1 MKRFSSITTLVLSLG
16 LLFTAQAAGPDD
28 SFIQAYT
35 LIAQA
40 DNLSRLG
47 QKNSAIQ
54 KYRQAHNDL
63 AALQSGY
70 PNWNTGVVSFR
81 IKYVDQKLKALGDA
95 APETAAPSAKPAV
108 LDPAAAR
115 REISILKRK
124 VESLENAIILK
135 DAKLKEALSAVPSP
149 EETQQL
155 ATLEANLSGLR
166 QENANLKSAIDK
178 ATTRLKGANTGLA
191 KAQADAGKAQAD
203 LAKAQAETEKTNE
216 ALAQAVEEA
225 KTAKAKANDRQA
237 KRLENKLA
245 DKQENLAKTE
255 KELASLATAHKA
267 LESELK
273 SFKKGSREKDLQAQ
287 VGSLQKELS
296 GNQKDLEK
304 ASGDVAALKSDKI
317 SLESELKSFKKGSR
331 EKDLQAQV
339 GSLQKELSGNQ
350 KDLEK
355 ASGDVAALKSDKISL
370 ESELKSFKKGSREK
384 DLEAQV
390 GSLQKE
396 LSGNQK
402 DLEEAS
408 GDVAALKSD
417 KISLEEELK
426 SFKKGNRE
434 KELEAEVGSLEKQ
447 LANSNSKLKETASN
461 LASAENS
468 NDSLGDQLKAL
479 QKGSREKEFRNY
491 ISSLEKR
498 LAKAERKNTNPAS
511 KRKGLTGIFNWQKSD
526 RAEKAQA
533 AELQN
538 RIDTLR
544 SRLEILE
551 AEKIPY
557 TDEEKKLFAEPNT
570 GDQPV
575 NTLQAKVATLPEGG
589 ADDFKAGQAALI
601 EAKFGEA
608 EQKFLH
614 VLKLDEENPLTL
626 GNLALAQMEQ
636 GNYEGAE
643 ASLTRALKNDD
654 EDTFSLSL
662 IGTLRY
668 RQKKYDEA
676 RDYLAK
682 AVKLNPEDSRAQHF
696 LGSALN
702 NLGQRKA
709 AETAL
714 RKAVQIKPGY
724 SEAHHNLAV
733 VYATQNPPFIALAKF
748 HYDKAVAGGHKKNAD
763 LEKILNGGD

>member
-1 MKRFSSITTLVLSLG
+1 VKRFSSITTLVLSLG

-54 KYRQAHNDL
+54 KYRQARNDL

-70 PNWNTGVVSFR
+70 PNWNAGVVNFR
-81 IKYVDQKLKALGDA
+81 IKYVDQKLKALGDE

-115 REISILKRK
+115 REITILKRK
-124 VESLENAIILK
+124 VESLGNAIILK

-191 KAQADAGKAQAD
+191 KAQADAEKAQAD

-225 KTAKAKANDRQA
+225 KTAKPKANDRQA

-273 SFKKGSREKDLQAQ
+273 SFKKGNREKD
-287 VGSLQKELS
+287 
-296 GNQKDLEK
+296 
-304 ASGDVAALKSDKI
+304 
-317 SLESELKSFKKGSR
+317 
-331 EKDLQAQV
+331 
-339 GSLQKELSGNQ
+339 
-350 KDLEK
+350 
-355 ASGDVAALKSDKISL
+355 
-370 ESELKSFKKGSREK
+370 
-384 DLEAQV
+384 
-390 GSLQKE
+390 
-396 LSGNQK
+396 
-402 DLEEAS
+402 
-408 GDVAALKSD
+408 
-417 KISLEEELK
+417 
-426 SFKKGNRE
+426 
-434 KELEAEVGSLEKQ
+434 LEAEVGSLEKQ
-447 LANSNSKLKETASN
+447 LANSNSELKETASN

-479 QKGSREKEFRNY
+479 QKGSRVKEFSNY

-526 RAEKAQA
+526 RAEKAQV

-557 TDEEKKLFAEPNT
+557 TDEERKLFAEPNT

-654 EDTFSLSL
+654 EDAFSLSL

-714 RKAVQIKPGY
+714 RKALQIKPGY

>member
-1 MKRFSSITTLVLSLG
+1 M
-16 LLFTAQAAGPDD
+16 
-28 SFIQAYT
+28 
-35 LIAQA
+35 
-40 DNLSRLG
+40 
-47 QKNSAIQ
+47 
-54 KYRQAHNDL
+54 
-63 AALQSGY
+63 
-70 PNWNTGVVSFR
+70 
-81 IKYVDQKLKALGDA
+81 
-95 APETAAPSAKPAV
+95 
-108 LDPAAAR
+108 
-115 REISILKRK
+115 
-124 VESLENAIILK
+124 
-135 DAKLKEALSAVPSP
+135 
-149 EETQQL
+149 
-155 ATLEANLSGLR
+155 
-166 QENANLKSAIDK
+166 
-178 ATTRLKGANTGLA
+178 
-191 KAQADAGKAQAD
+191 
-203 LAKAQAETEKTNE
+203 
-216 ALAQAVEEA
+216 
-225 KTAKAKANDRQA
+225 
-237 KRLENKLA
+237 
-245 DKQENLAKTE
+245 
-255 KELASLATAHKA
+255 
-267 LESELK
+267 
-273 SFKKGSREKDLQAQ
+273 
-287 VGSLQKELS
+287 
-296 GNQKDLEK
+296 
-304 ASGDVAALKSDKI
+304 
-317 SLESELKSFKKGSR
+317 
-331 EKDLQAQV
+331 
-339 GSLQKELSGNQ
+339 
-350 KDLEK
+350 
-355 ASGDVAALKSDKISL
+355 
-370 ESELKSFKKGSREK
+370 
-384 DLEAQV
+384 
-390 GSLQKE
+390 
-396 LSGNQK
+396 
-402 DLEEAS
+402 
-408 GDVAALKSD
+408 AALKSD

-461 LASAENS
+461 LTSAENS
-468 NDSLGDQLKAL
+468 NDSLGDQLKAF

-589 ADDFKAGQAALI
+589 VDDFKAGQAALI

-654 EDTFSLSL
+654 EDAFSLSL

-696 LGSALN
+696 LGSTLN

>member
-70 PNWNTGVVSFR
+70 PNWNAGVVSFR

-178 ATTRLKGANTGLA
+178 ATTRLMGANTGLA
-191 KAQADAGKAQAD
+191 KAQADAEKAQAD

-304 ASGDVAALKSDKI
+304 
-317 SLESELKSFKKGSR
+317 
-331 EKDLQAQV
+331 
-339 GSLQKELSGNQ
+339 
-350 KDLEK
+350 
-355 ASGDVAALKSDKISL
+355 
-370 ESELKSFKKGSREK
+370 
-384 DLEAQV
+384 
-390 GSLQKE
+390 
-396 LSGNQK
+396 
-402 DLEEAS
+402 AS

-654 EDTFSLSL
+654 EDAFSLSL

>member
-16 LLFTAQAAGPDD
+16 LLFSAQAAGPDD

-54 KYRQAHNDL
+54 KYRQARNDL

-191 KAQADAGKAQAD
+191 KAQADAEKAQAD

-216 ALAQAVEEA
+216 ALAQAMEEA

-304 ASGDVAALKSDKI
+304 ASSDVT
-317 SLESELKSFKKGSR
+317 
-331 EKDLQAQV
+331 
-339 GSLQKELSGNQ
+339 
-350 KDLEK
+350 
-355 ASGDVAALKSDKISL
+355 
-370 ESELKSFKKGSREK
+370 
-384 DLEAQV
+384 
-390 GSLQKE
+390 
-396 LSGNQK
+396 
-402 DLEEAS
+402 
-408 GDVAALKSD
+408 ALKSD

-468 NDSLGDQLKAL
+468 NDSLGDQLKTF

-526 RAEKAQA
+526 RAEKAQV

-654 EDTFSLSL
+654 EDAFSLSL

>member
-16 LLFTAQAAGPDD
+16 LLFSAQAAGPDD

-70 PNWNTGVVSFR
+70 PNWNAGVVSFR

-191 KAQADAGKAQAD
+191 KAKADAEKAQAD

-317 SLESELKSFKKGSR
+317 SLE
-331 EKDLQAQV
+331 
-339 GSLQKELSGNQ
+339 
-350 KDLEK
+350 
-355 ASGDVAALKSDKISL
+355 
-370 ESELKSFKKGSREK
+370 
-384 DLEAQV
+384 
-390 GSLQKE
+390 
-396 LSGNQK
+396 
-402 DLEEAS
+402 
-408 GDVAALKSD
+408 
-417 KISLEEELK
+417 EELK

-468 NDSLGDQLKAL
+468 NDSLGDQLKAS

-526 RAEKAQA
+526 RAEKAQV

-654 EDTFSLSL
+654 EDAFSLSL

-733 VYATQNPPFIALAKF
+733 VYATQKPPFIALAKF

>member
-1 MKRFSSITTLVLSLG
+1 MKRFSSITTFVLSLG

-35 LIAQA
+35 LIAQGDKLA
-40 DNLSRLG
+40 ELG

-54 KYRQAHNDL
+54 KYSQARNAL

-70 PNWNTGVVSFR
+70 PSWNAGVVSFR
-81 IKYVDQKLKALGDA
+81 IKYVDQKLKSLGDETS
-95 APETAAPSAKPAV
+95 ETAAPSAKPTV

-115 REISILKRK
+115 REIAVLKRK
-124 VESLENAIILK
+124 VEQLDNEIILK

-149 EETQQL
+149 EETKQL

-178 ATTRLKGANTGLA
+178 ATDQLKNAKTDLA
-191 KAQADAGKAQAD
+191 KAKADAEKAQID

-225 KTAKAKANDRQA
+225 KTANAKANDRQA
-237 KRLENKLA
+237 KRLEKQLA
-245 DKQENLAKTE
+245 DKQENLVQTE
-255 KELASLATAHKA
+255 KELASLTTAHKA

-273 SFKKGSREKDLQAQ
+273 SFKKG
-287 VGSLQKELS
+287 
-296 GNQKDLEK
+296 
-304 ASGDVAALKSDKI
+304 
-317 SLESELKSFKKGSR
+317 
-331 EKDLQAQV
+331 
-339 GSLQKELSGNQ
+339 
-350 KDLEK
+350 
-355 ASGDVAALKSDKISL
+355 
-370 ESELKSFKKGSREK
+370 
-384 DLEAQV
+384 
-390 GSLQKE
+390 
-396 LSGNQK
+396 
-402 DLEEAS
+402 
-408 GDVAALKSD
+408 
-417 KISLEEELK
+417 
-426 SFKKGNRE
+426 NRE
-434 KELEAEVGSLEKQ
+434 QDLEAEVDSLEKQ
-447 LANSNSKLKETASN
+447 LAKSNSKLGEASSS
-461 LASAENS
+461 LASAKNS

-479 QKGSREKEFRNY
+479 QKGTHEKEFRNY

-511 KRKGLTGIFNWQKSD
+511 KRKGLSGIFSWRKSG
-526 RAEKAQA
+526 RVEEAQV

-551 AEKIPY
+551 SEKIPY
-557 TDEEKKLFAEPNT
+557 TDEEKKLFAEPGT
-570 GDQPV
+570 GEQPA

-589 ADDFKAGQAALI
+589 ADDFKAGQAALV
-601 EAKFGEA
+601 EAKYGEA

-654 EDTFSLSL
+654 EDAFSLSL

-668 RQKKYDEA
+668 RQKKFDEA

-682 AVKLNPEDSRAQHF
+682 AVKLNPEDANAQHF

-714 RKAVQIKPGY
+714 RKALQIKPGHA
-724 SEAHHNLAV
+724 EAHHNLAV
-733 VYATQNPPFIALAKF
+733 VYATQKPPFIALAKF
-748 HYDKAVAGGHKKNAD
+748 HYDKAVAGGHEKNAD
-763 LEKILNGGD
+763 LEKILSAEK

>member
-70 PNWNTGVVSFR
+70 PNWNAGVVSFR

-191 KAQADAGKAQAD
+191 KAKADAEKAQAD

-216 ALAQAVEEA
+216 ALTQAVEEA

-317 SLESELKSFKKGSR
+317 SLE
-331 EKDLQAQV
+331 
-339 GSLQKELSGNQ
+339 
-350 KDLEK
+350 
-355 ASGDVAALKSDKISL
+355 
-370 ESELKSFKKGSREK
+370 
-384 DLEAQV
+384 
-390 GSLQKE
+390 
-396 LSGNQK
+396 
-402 DLEEAS
+402 
-408 GDVAALKSD
+408 
-417 KISLEEELK
+417 EELK

-479 QKGSREKEFRNY
+479 QKGSRVKEFSNY
-491 ISSLEKR
+491 INSLEKR

-526 RAEKAQA
+526 RAEKAQV

-654 EDTFSLSL
+654 EDAFSLSL

>member
-70 PNWNTGVVSFR
+70 PNWNAGVVSFR
-81 IKYVDQKLKALGDA
+81 IKYVDQKLKALGDE
-95 APETAAPSAKPAV
+95 APETAPPSAKPAV

-115 REISILKRK
+115 REIAVLKRRI
-124 VESLENAIILK
+124 ERLDNDIILK
-135 DAKLKEALSAVPSP
+135 NAKLKEALSAVPSA
-149 EETQQL
+149 EETLQL
-155 ATLEANLSGLR
+155 ATLETDLSGLR

-178 ATTRLKGANTGLA
+178 ATDQLKDANTSLALA
-191 KAQADAGKAQAD
+191 KAGHEVFINKV
-203 LAKAQAETEKTNE
+203 AEEM
-216 ALAQAVEEA
+216 
-225 KTAKAKANDRQA
+225 TAKAKANDRQA
-237 KRLENKLA
+237 KRLEKQLA
-245 DKQENLAKTE
+245 DKQENLDKTE
-255 KELASLATAHKA
+255 KELVSLTTAHKT

-273 SFKKGSREKDLQAQ
+273 SHKKGSREKDLQAE
-287 VGSLQKELS
+287 VESLQKELS
-296 GNQKDLEK
+296 DNHKDLEK

-317 SLESELKSFKKGSR
+317 SLEE
-331 EKDLQAQV
+331 D
-339 GSLQKELSGNQ
+339 
-350 KDLEK
+350 
-355 ASGDVAALKSDKISL
+355 
-370 ESELKSFKKGSREK
+370 
-384 DLEAQV
+384 
-390 GSLQKE
+390 
-396 LSGNQK
+396 
-402 DLEEAS
+402 
-408 GDVAALKSD
+408 
-417 KISLEEELK
+417 LK

-434 KELEAEVGSLEKQ
+434 KKLEAEVGSLEKQ
-447 LANSNSKLKETASN
+447 LTNSNSKLKETASN
-461 LASAENS
+461 LATAESS
-468 NDSLGDQLKAL
+468 NDSLEDQLKSL
-479 QKGSREKEFRNY
+479 QKGSREKEMRNY
-491 ISSLEKR
+491 INSLEKR

-511 KRKGLTGIFNWQKSD
+511 KRKGLTGIFNWRKSD
-526 RAEKAQA
+526 RAEKAQV

-575 NTLQAKVATLPEGG
+575 NTLQAKVATLPEGA

-654 EDTFSLSL
+654 EDAFSLSL

-748 HYDKAVAGGHKKNAD
+748 HYDKAIDGGHKKNAD
-763 LEKILNGGD
+763 LEKILNRGN

>member
-54 KYRQAHNDL
+54 KYRQARNDL

-191 KAQADAGKAQAD
+191 KAQADAEKAQAD

-331 EKDLQAQV
+331 EK
-339 GSLQKELSGNQ
+339 
-350 KDLEK
+350 
-355 ASGDVAALKSDKISL
+355 
-370 ESELKSFKKGSREK
+370 
-384 DLEAQV
+384 
-390 GSLQKE
+390 
-396 LSGNQK
+396 
-402 DLEEAS
+402 
-408 GDVAALKSD
+408 
-417 KISLEEELK
+417 
-426 SFKKGNRE
+426 
-434 KELEAEVGSLEKQ
+434 ELEAEVGSLEKQ
-447 LANSNSKLKETASN
+447 PANSNSKLKETASN

-468 NDSLGDQLKAL
+468 NDSLGDQLKTL
-479 QKGSREKEFRNY
+479 QKGSREKEFSNY

-654 EDTFSLSL
+654 EDAFSLSL

>member
-70 PNWNTGVVSFR
+70 PNWNAGVVSFR

-191 KAQADAGKAQAD
+191 KAKADAEKAQAD

-317 SLESELKSFKKGSR
+317 SLE
-331 EKDLQAQV
+331 
-339 GSLQKELSGNQ
+339 
-350 KDLEK
+350 
-355 ASGDVAALKSDKISL
+355 
-370 ESELKSFKKGSREK
+370 
-384 DLEAQV
+384 
-390 GSLQKE
+390 
-396 LSGNQK
+396 
-402 DLEEAS
+402 
-408 GDVAALKSD
+408 
-417 KISLEEELK
+417 EELK

-468 NDSLGDQLKAL
+468 NDSLGDQLKAF

-570 GDQPV
+570 GDQPA
-575 NTLQAKVATLPEGG
+575 NSLQAKVATLPEGG

-654 EDTFSLSL
+654 EDAFSLSL

>member
-16 LLFTAQAAGPDD
+16 LLFSAQAAGPDD

-54 KYRQAHNDL
+54 KYRQARNDL

-317 SLESELKSFKKGSR
+317 SLE
-331 EKDLQAQV
+331 
-339 GSLQKELSGNQ
+339 
-350 KDLEK
+350 
-355 ASGDVAALKSDKISL
+355 
-370 ESELKSFKKGSREK
+370 
-384 DLEAQV
+384 
-390 GSLQKE
+390 
-396 LSGNQK
+396 
-402 DLEEAS
+402 
-408 GDVAALKSD
+408 
-417 KISLEEELK
+417 EELK

-468 NDSLGDQLKAL
+468 NDSLGDQLKAF

-526 RAEKAQA
+526 RAEKAQV

-654 EDTFSLSL
+654 EDAFSLSL

>member
-1 MKRFSSITTLVLSLG
+1 VKRFSSITTLVLSLG

-70 PNWNTGVVSFR
+70 PNWNAGVVSFR

-178 ATTRLKGANTGLA
+178 ATTRLMGANTGLA
-191 KAQADAGKAQAD
+191 KAQADAEKAQAD

-370 ESELKSFKKGSREK
+370 E
-384 DLEAQV
+384 
-390 GSLQKE
+390 
-396 LSGNQK
+396 
-402 DLEEAS
+402 
-408 GDVAALKSD
+408 
-417 KISLEEELK
+417 EELK

-468 NDSLGDQLKAL
+468 NDSLGDQLKAF

-654 EDTFSLSL
+654 EDAFSLSL

>member
-70 PNWNTGVVSFR
+70 PNWNAGVVSFR

-191 KAQADAGKAQAD
+191 KAQADAEKAQAD

-370 ESELKSFKKGSREK
+370 E
-384 DLEAQV
+384 
-390 GSLQKE
+390 
-396 LSGNQK
+396 
-402 DLEEAS
+402 
-408 GDVAALKSD
+408 
-417 KISLEEELK
+417 EELK

-468 NDSLGDQLKAL
+468 NDSLGDQLKAF

-654 EDTFSLSL
+654 EDAFSLSL

>member
-70 PNWNTGVVSFR
+70 PNWNAGVVSFR

-178 ATTRLKGANTGLA
+178 ATTRLMGANTGLA
-191 KAQADAGKAQAD
+191 KAQADAEKAQAD

-317 SLESELKSFKKGSR
+317 SLESELKSFKRGS
-331 EKDLQAQV
+331 
-339 GSLQKELSGNQ
+339 
-350 KDLEK
+350 
-355 ASGDVAALKSDKISL
+355 
-370 ESELKSFKKGSREK
+370 
-384 DLEAQV
+384 
-390 GSLQKE
+390 
-396 LSGNQK
+396 
-402 DLEEAS
+402 
-408 GDVAALKSD
+408 
-417 KISLEEELK
+417 
-426 SFKKGNRE
+426 RE

-468 NDSLGDQLKAL
+468 NDSLGDQLKAF

-654 EDTFSLSL
+654 EDAFSLSL

>member
-16 LLFTAQAAGPDD
+16 LLFSAQAAGPDD

-54 KYRQAHNDL
+54 KYRQARNDL

-70 PNWNTGVVSFR
+70 PNWNAGVVSFR

-191 KAQADAGKAQAD
+191 KAQADAEKAQAD

-287 VGSLQKELS
+287 VGSLQEELS

-304 ASGDVAALKSDKI
+304 
-317 SLESELKSFKKGSR
+317 
-331 EKDLQAQV
+331 
-339 GSLQKELSGNQ
+339 
-350 KDLEK
+350 
-355 ASGDVAALKSDKISL
+355 
-370 ESELKSFKKGSREK
+370 
-384 DLEAQV
+384 
-390 GSLQKE
+390 
-396 LSGNQK
+396 
-402 DLEEAS
+402 AS

-468 NDSLGDQLKAL
+468 NDSLGDQLKTF

-511 KRKGLTGIFNWQKSD
+511 KRKGLTGIFSWQKSD
-526 RAEKAQA
+526 RAEKAQV

-654 EDTFSLSL
+654 EDAFSLSL

>member
-1 MKRFSSITTLVLSLG
+1 MKRFSSITTFVLSLG

-35 LIAQA
+35 IIAQGDKLA
-40 DNLSRLG
+40 KLG

-54 KYRQAHNDL
+54 KYRQARNDL

-70 PNWNTGVVSFR
+70 PSWNAGVVSFR
-81 IKYVDQKLKALGDA
+81 IKYVDQKLKSLGDEA
-95 APETAAPSAKPAV
+95 SETAAPSAKPTV

-115 REISILKRK
+115 REIAVLKRK
-124 VESLENAIILK
+124 VEQLDNEIILK

-149 EETQQL
+149 EETKQL
-155 ATLEANLSGLR
+155 ATLEANLSSLR

-178 ATTRLKGANTGLA
+178 ATDQLKNANTDLA
-191 KAQADAGKAQAD
+191 KAKAKAEKAQTA
-203 LAKAQAETEKTNE
+203 LAKAQAETEKINE

-225 KTAKAKANDRQA
+225 KTANAKANDRQA
-237 KRLENKLA
+237 KRLEKQLA
-245 DKQENLAKTE
+245 DKQENLEQTE
-255 KELASLATAHKA
+255 KELASLTTAHKA

-273 SFKKGSREKDLQAQ
+273 SFKKG
-287 VGSLQKELS
+287 
-296 GNQKDLEK
+296 
-304 ASGDVAALKSDKI
+304 
-317 SLESELKSFKKGSR
+317 
-331 EKDLQAQV
+331 
-339 GSLQKELSGNQ
+339 
-350 KDLEK
+350 
-355 ASGDVAALKSDKISL
+355 
-370 ESELKSFKKGSREK
+370 
-384 DLEAQV
+384 
-390 GSLQKE
+390 
-396 LSGNQK
+396 
-402 DLEEAS
+402 
-408 GDVAALKSD
+408 
-417 KISLEEELK
+417 
-426 SFKKGNRE
+426 NRE
-434 KELEAEVGSLEKQ
+434 QDLEAEVGSLEKQ
-447 LANSNSKLKETASN
+447 LAKSNSKLEEASSS

-479 QKGSREKEFRNY
+479 QKGTHEKEFRNY

-498 LAKAERKNTNPAS
+498 LAKAERKNTNLAS
-511 KRKGLTGIFNWQKSD
+511 KRKGLSGIFSWRKSG
-526 RAEKAQA
+526 RAEEAQV

-557 TDEEKKLFAEPNT
+557 TEEEKKLFAEPGT
-570 GDQPV
+570 GDQPA

-589 ADDFKAGQAALI
+589 TDDFKAGQAALV
-601 EAKFGEA
+601 EAKYGEA

-654 EDTFSLSL
+654 EDAFSLSL

-668 RQKKYDEA
+668 RQKKFDEA

-682 AVKLNPEDSRAQHF
+682 AVKLNPEDANAQHF

-714 RKAVQIKPGY
+714 RKALQIKPGHA
-724 SEAHHNLAV
+724 EAHHNLAV
-733 VYATQNPPFIALAKF
+733 VYATQKPPFIALAKF
-748 HYDKAVAGGHKKNAD
+748 HYDKAVAGGHEKNAD
-763 LEKILNGGD
+763 LEKILSAEK

>member
-1 MKRFSSITTLVLSLG
+1 VKRFSFITTLFLSFG
-16 LLFTAQAAGPDD
+16 LLSTAQAAGPDD

-40 DNLSRLG
+40 DNLARLG
-47 QKNSAIQ
+47 QKNTAIQ
-54 KYRQAHNDL
+54 KYRQARNDL

-70 PNWNTGVVSFR
+70 PDWNAAVVSFR
-81 IKYVDQKLKALGDA
+81 IKYVDRKLKAIGAETPGDA
-95 APETAAPSAKPAV
+95 APLAKPAA

-115 REISILKRK
+115 REIAILKRK

-149 EETQQL
+149 EETKQL
-155 ATLEANLSGLR
+155 ATLESDLSGLR
-166 QENANLKSAIDK
+166 QENDNLKNAIDK
-178 ATTRLKGANTGLA
+178 ATAQLKDANT
-191 KAQADAGKAQAD
+191 D
-203 LAKAQAETEKTNE
+203 LAKAKAETEKTNK
-216 ALAQAVEEA
+216 ALAQALEEA

-237 KRLENKLA
+237 KRLEKQLA
-245 DKQENLAKTE
+245 DKQESLEKAE
-255 KELASLATAHKA
+255 KELASLTTTRKA
-267 LESELK
+267 LE
-273 SFKKGSREKDLQAQ
+273 G
-287 VGSLQKELS
+287 
-296 GNQKDLEK
+296 
-304 ASGDVAALKSDKI
+304 
-317 SLESELKSFKKGSR
+317 
-331 EKDLQAQV
+331 
-339 GSLQKELSGNQ
+339 
-350 KDLEK
+350 
-355 ASGDVAALKSDKISL
+355 
-370 ESELKSFKKGSREK
+370 
-384 DLEAQV
+384 
-390 GSLQKE
+390 
-396 LSGNQK
+396 
-402 DLEEAS
+402 
-408 GDVAALKSD
+408 
-417 KISLEEELK
+417 ELK

-434 KELEAEVGSLEKQ
+434 KDLEAKVGSLEKQ
-447 LANSNSKLKETASN
+447 LAKSDSKLKATASS
-461 LASAENS
+461 LTTAESS
-468 NDSLGDQLKAL
+468 NDSLEDQLKAAK
-479 QKGSREKEFRNY
+479 KGSREKEMLNY

-511 KRKGLTGIFNWQKSD
+511 KRKGLTGIFNWKKSG
-526 RAEKAQA
+526 RAEKAKV

-538 RIDTLR
+538 RLDTLR

-557 TDEEKKLFAEPNT
+557 TDDEKKLFAEPQT
-570 GDQPV
+570 TEQHA

-601 EAKFGEA
+601 EAKYGEA

-626 GNLALAQMEQ
+626 SNLAIAQMEQ
-636 GNYEGAE
+636 GNYDDAE

-654 EDTFSLSL
+654 KDASALSL

-682 AVKLNPEDSRAQHF
+682 AVKLNPEDANAQHF

-714 RKAVQIKPGY
+714 RKAVQIKPGHA
-724 SEAHHNLAV
+724 EAHHNLAV
-733 VYATQNPPFIALAKF
+733 VYATQKPPFTALAKF
-748 HYDKAVAGGHKKNAD
+748 HYEKALAAGHKKNAD
-763 LEKILNGGD
+763 LEKILTAEK

>member
-1 MKRFSSITTLVLSLG
+1 VKRFSSITTLVLSLG

-70 PNWNTGVVSFR
+70 PNWNAGVVSFR

-178 ATTRLKGANTGLA
+178 ATTRLMGANTGLA
-191 KAQADAGKAQAD
+191 KAQADAEKAQAD

-317 SLESELKSFKKGSR
+317 SLE
-331 EKDLQAQV
+331 
-339 GSLQKELSGNQ
+339 
-350 KDLEK
+350 
-355 ASGDVAALKSDKISL
+355 
-370 ESELKSFKKGSREK
+370 
-384 DLEAQV
+384 
-390 GSLQKE
+390 
-396 LSGNQK
+396 
-402 DLEEAS
+402 
-408 GDVAALKSD
+408 
-417 KISLEEELK
+417 EELK

-434 KELEAEVGSLEKQ
+434 KKLEAEVGSLEKQ

-468 NDSLGDQLKAL
+468 NDSLGDQLKAF

-654 EDTFSLSL
+654 EDAFSLSL

>member
-1 MKRFSSITTLVLSLG
+1 VKRFSSITTLVLSLG
-16 LLFTAQAAGPDD
+16 LLFSAQAAGPDD

-70 PNWNTGVVSFR
+70 PNWNAGVVSFR

-191 KAQADAGKAQAD
+191 KAQADAEKAQAD

-317 SLESELKSFKKGSR
+317 SLE
-331 EKDLQAQV
+331 
-339 GSLQKELSGNQ
+339 
-350 KDLEK
+350 
-355 ASGDVAALKSDKISL
+355 
-370 ESELKSFKKGSREK
+370 
-384 DLEAQV
+384 
-390 GSLQKE
+390 
-396 LSGNQK
+396 
-402 DLEEAS
+402 
-408 GDVAALKSD
+408 
-417 KISLEEELK
+417 EELK

-468 NDSLGDQLKAL
+468 NDSLGDQLKAF

-526 RAEKAQA
+526 RAEKAQV

-654 EDTFSLSL
+654 EDAFSLSL

>member
-1 MKRFSSITTLVLSLG
+1 MKRFSSITTLILSLG
-16 LLFTAQAAGPDD
+16 LLFSAQAAGPDD

-70 PNWNTGVVSFR
+70 PNWNAGVVSFR
-81 IKYVDQKLKALGDA
+81 IKYVDQKLKALGDE
-95 APETAAPSAKPAV
+95 APETAPSSAKPAV
-108 LDPAAAR
+108 LDPAAAG
-115 REISILKRK
+115 REIAVLKRK

-135 DAKLKEALSAVPSP
+135 EAKLKEALSAVPLP

-155 ATLEANLSGLR
+155 ASLEANLSGLR

-178 ATTRLKGANTGLA
+178 ATTLLKGANTGLA
-191 KAQADAGKAQAD
+191 KAQADAEKAQAD
-203 LAKAQAETEKTNE
+203 LAKAQTETEKTNE

-273 SFKKGSREKDLQAQ
+273 SFKKGSREKDLQAE
-287 VGSLQKELS
+287 VESLQKELS
-296 GNQKDLEK
+296 ENQKDIEK
-304 ASGDVAALKSDKI
+304 T
-317 SLESELKSFKKGSR
+317 
-331 EKDLQAQV
+331 
-339 GSLQKELSGNQ
+339 
-350 KDLEK
+350 
-355 ASGDVAALKSDKISL
+355 
-370 ESELKSFKKGSREK
+370 
-384 DLEAQV
+384 
-390 GSLQKE
+390 
-396 LSGNQK
+396 
-402 DLEEAS
+402 S

-434 KELEAEVGSLEKQ
+434 KKLEAEVGSLEKQ
-447 LANSNSKLKETASN
+447 LTSSNSKLKETSSN
-461 LASAENS
+461 LATAEIS
-468 NDSLGDQLKAL
+468 NDSLEDQLKSL
-479 QKGSREKEFRNY
+479 QKGSREKEMGNY
-491 ISSLEKR
+491 IISLEKR

-511 KRKGLTGIFNWQKSD
+511 KRKGLNGIFNWQKSG
-526 RAEKAQA
+526 RAEKAQV

-575 NTLQAKVATLPEGG
+575 NSLQAKVATLPEGA

-601 EAKFGEA
+601 ESKFGEA

-643 ASLTRALKNDD
+643 TSLTRALKNND
-654 EDTFSLSL
+654 EDAFSLSL

-748 HYDKAVAGGHKKNAD
+748 HYEKALAGGHKKNAD
-763 LEKILNGGD
+763 LEKILNSGN

>member
-70 PNWNTGVVSFR
+70 PNWNAGVVSFR

-115 REISILKRK
+115 REIAILKRK
-124 VESLENAIILK
+124 VESLQNAIILK

-191 KAQADAGKAQAD
+191 KAQADAEKAQAD
-203 LAKAQAETEKTNE
+203 LAKAQAETDKTNE

-225 KTAKAKANDRQA
+225 KTAKAKANDHQA

-296 GNQKDLEK
+296 GNEEDLEK
-304 ASGDVAALKSDKI
+304 ASG
-317 SLESELKSFKKGSR
+317 
-331 EKDLQAQV
+331 
-339 GSLQKELSGNQ
+339 N
-350 KDLEK
+350 
-355 ASGDVAALKSDKISL
+355 
-370 ESELKSFKKGSREK
+370 
-384 DLEAQV
+384 
-390 GSLQKE
+390 
-396 LSGNQK
+396 
-402 DLEEAS
+402 
-408 GDVAALKSD
+408 VAALKSD

-434 KELEAEVGSLEKQ
+434 KDLEAEVGSLEKQ

-479 QKGSREKEFRNY
+479 QKGSRVKEFSNY

-526 RAEKAQA
+526 RAEKAQV

-654 EDTFSLSL
+654 EDAFSLSL